1 MSKQNWHLSC
11 PFMVLVSQG
20 HKVLLW
26 PLWGYDALKKH
37 SSFELYF
44 LPLVRFSLLMKT
56 APLGTRTQN
65 LMSVSTAMLLFGQ
78 ITIYKDMSSFT
89 QVSGVMCF
97 GNNCHIKEQ
106 NVEQKCMIFLQV
118 KSLFSAISVTCA
130 LFRSTCFRDMR
141 RSTQVSRKG
150 LKPLYQWKKRSDI

>member
-1 MSKQNWHLSC
+1 
-11 PFMVLVSQG
+11 
-20 HKVLLW
+20 
-26 PLWGYDALKKH
+26 
-37 SSFELYF
+37 
-44 LPLVRFSLLMKT
+44 MKT

-78 ITIYKDMSSFT
+78 TTIYKDMSSFT
-89 QVSGVMCF
+89 QVGGVMCY
-97 GNNCHIKEQ
+97 GNNCHVKEQ
-106 NVEQKCMIFLQV
+106 NGEQKCIFLYIFLQV

-150 LKPLYQWKKRSDI
+150 LKPLYQWKKRSLHMFFKNVQKSSKSMIHL